1 MEARGEGAFRF
12 GGLEVKSKE
21 KEGPLELSG
30 SHTGEILWRDC
41 CDQSRSEA
49 LPYRGLRNPSG

>member
-12 GGLEVKSKE
+12 WGLDVKSKE

-30 SHTGEILWRDC
+30 PHTGETLWRDC
-41 CDQSRSEA
+41 CDLSRSEV
-49 LPYRGLRNPSG
+49 LS